1 MSAVFPLTRHAAL
14 ARWHEF
20 LPTTPSYAAR
30 RNHVEAGH
38 PHVSRLSP
46 ALRTRV
52 ILEDEI
58 IADTLAHHSLPS
70 VEKWLQEVCW
80 RRYWK
85 GWLEMR
91 PQVWTQYRHAL
102 RRARQNLSAEQKARL
117 NAIEQGEGG
126 IAVMDHFAQEL
137 AASGYLHNHARMWF
151 ASYWV
156 HVERLPWE
164 LGADF
169 FFRHLLD
176 ADPASNT
183 LSWRWVAGLQTRG
196 KTYLVRRSNLEK
208 YMAAHLLDDSTGLE
222 LLEDDRVSPAL
233 LPAPVETAPQP
244 PPDFPTQAPQLT
256 TRFGLWLHPDD
267 LCPEVGPL
275 SQLRPAAIAA
285 VTSTPAYTHFRLS
298 LGRIQHLH
306 TALADALTR
315 SGEYF
320 ACPTTLEEAP
330 TTADGLA
337 AWAQREQLRDIV
349 AYAPFVGPIADA
361 LPQIRRRL
369 TEVRCQLHFI
379 RRPSDVEVH
388 PLAKSGFFP
397 FWEKMKARLESV
409 HPQEGAN
416 LTKI

>member
-1 MSAVFPLTRHAAL
+1 MSAAFPLTRHAAL

-20 LPTTPSYAAR
+20 LPATPSYAAR
-30 RNHVEAGH
+30 RNHVEVEH

-58 IADTLAHHSLPS
+58 ITDTLARHSLPS

-91 PQVWTQYRHAL
+91 PQVWRQYRQAL
-102 RRARQNLSAEQKARL
+102 RTERQNLSAEQKARL

-126 IAVMDHFAQEL
+126 IAVMNHFAREL
-137 AASGYLHNHARMWF
+137 AATGYLHNHARMWF
-151 ASYWV
+151 ASYWI
-156 HVERLPWE
+156 HVERLPWQ

-196 KTYLVRRSNLEK
+196 KTYLVRRSNLER
-208 YMAAHLLDDSTGLE
+208 YMAAHLLQDSPGLE

-233 LPAPVETAPQP
+233 LSAPAETSPQP
-244 PPDFPTQAPQLT
+244 PADFPTQAPRLT
-256 TRFGLWLHPDD
+256 THFGLWLHPDD

-275 SQLRPAAIAA
+275 AQLSPSAIAA
-285 VTSTPAYTHFRLS
+285 VTSAPAYAHFQLS
-298 LGRIQHLH
+298 RGRIQHFH

-330 TTADGLA
+330 TTAEGLFE
-337 AWAQREQLRDIV
+337 WAQREQLRDIV

-369 TEVRCQLHFI
+369 AEIHCHLHLI

-388 PLAKSGFFP
+388 TLAKSGFFP
-397 FWEKMKARLESV
+397 FWEKARAQVS
-409 HPQEGAN
+409 
-416 LTKI
+416 K

>member
-1 MSAVFPLTRHAAL
+1 MSATFPLTRHAAL
-14 ARWHEF
+14 ARWREF
-20 LPTTPSYAAR
+20 LPATPAYQAR
-30 RNHVEAGH
+30 RNHVETGH
-38 PHVSRLSP
+38 ANVSRLSP

-52 ILEDEI
+52 LLEDEI
-58 IADTLAHHSLPS
+58 IADTLAQYRLPQ

-91 PQVWTQYRHAL
+91 PQVWRQYRQGIYAAQEHL
-102 RRARQNLSAEQKARL
+102 TAEQKARQ
-117 NAIEQGEGG
+117 NAIEQGQGG
-126 IAVMDHFAQEL
+126 IAIMDHFAREL
-137 AASGYLHNHARMWF
+137 VSTGYLHNHARMWF

-208 YMAAHLLDDSTGLE
+208 YIAPAILRDSTGLE
-222 LLEDDRVSPAL
+222 LLEDSLVSPRL
-233 LPAPVETAPQP
+233 LSSTVETPPHALPPWPTLAPS
-244 PPDFPTQAPQLT
+244 LSG
-256 TRFGLWLHPDD
+256 RFGLWLHPDD

-275 SQLRPAAIAA
+275 AHIRPTAIAA
-285 VTSTPAYTHFRLS
+285 FTSTPIYTHYRL
-298 LGRIQHLH
+298 GQNRIQHLH
-306 TALADALTR
+306 AALKDATTR
-315 SGEYF
+315 SEAYYGRP
-320 ACPTTLEEAP
+320 AILEEAP
-330 TTADGLA
+330 TTADGLV

-349 AYAPFVGPIADA
+349 AFAPFVGPIGDA
-361 LPQIRRRL
+361 IPHIQTRL
-369 TEVRCQLHFI
+369 SEIACQLHLI
-379 RRPSDVEVH
+379 RRPSDLAVF

-397 FWEKMKARLESV
+397 FWEKMKAQLGST
-409 HPQEGAN
+409 
-416 LTKI
+416 LS

>member
-1 MSAVFPLTRHAAL
+1 
-14 ARWHEF
+14 
-20 LPTTPSYAAR
+20 
-30 RNHVEAGH
+30 
-38 PHVSRLSP
+38 
-46 ALRTRV
+46 
-52 ILEDEI
+52 
-58 IADTLAHHSLPS
+58 
-70 VEKWLQEVCW
+70 
-80 RRYWK
+80 
-85 GWLEMR
+85 
-91 PQVWTQYRHAL
+91 
-102 RRARQNLSAEQKARL
+102 
-117 NAIEQGEGG
+117 
-126 IAVMDHFAQEL
+126 
-137 AASGYLHNHARMWF
+137 
-151 ASYWV
+151 
-156 HVERLPWE
+156 E

-267 LCPEVGPL
+267 LCPEVGLL
-275 SQLRPAAIAA
+275 SKLRPAAIAA